1 MSDVGERGVERTNLP
16 SPTPEEAGHEGHVV
30 DDPKSDELSTG
41 TFVEEEEKD
50 EAGGEQAREE
60 ESDDI

>member
-1 MSDVGERGVERTNLP
+1 VSDVGERGVERTNLG
-16 SPTPEEAGHEGHVV
+16 PTPEEAGHEGHVV

>member
-1 MSDVGERGVERTNLP
+1 LSRFEKPVLAA
-16 SPTPEEAGHEGHVV
+16 TPEEAGHEGHVV